1 MKLWRNSLVA
11 NHKGGAKIKWDNPK
25 RKDIRNLV
33 IYQDGMKPKTLAC
46 IIPFVRIT
54 LAIKKYQVLRECCIH
69 ESAIMVEKEREASST
84 PQSTQVGSAPT
95 PPAAPIDSSGEA
107 QQQSNEQ
114 AQEAETL
121 NRVPKNPDRQVDKKQ
136 KTLTYE
142 KKPEEDG
149 DPVGKLKIDTFDQH
163 ECRMALAQMII
174 VDELPFRF
182 VENEGF
188 RLYSNKLQLK
198 FVVPSRTTVAR
209 DCFDLFLMEKGK
221 LKSILS
227 SNSQMISITTDTWTS
242 VQNLNYMCVT
252 GHYIDDSWTLNKKIL
267 GFFLI
272 ADHKGETIRKA
283 LEKCLKD
290 WGIAKICTIT
300 VDNPSSN
307 NVAISYLVR
316 RLSDWNCITIL
327 NGDFMHLRCC
337 AHILN
342 LIVNDGLKEVDSSI
356 ARIRASCKFVKSS
369 PARLATFNRCVADA
383 NINFKSTVKLDVPTR
398 WNCTYLML
406 ETAEKYEKA
415 FSRLEFD
422 DSAFVSSLENEGGPP
437 TSDDWGR
444 ARIFIKFLKDRLLNN
459 MAKNMKSKLDK
470 YWDGGDNMNYLL
482 FVAVVLDPCNKLA
495 YVEFCFRRMYG
506 SNQCVSMLDKLR
518 GILNKL
524 FEYYQ
529 VLYPL
534 PVDTGD
540 SSCLSTDITSEG
552 GGDDDDDGSWSSEFY
567 SQVKKKQ
574 NDDKK
579 NELERYLDDDVE
591 FNYDGFHILKWWKS
605 KTVKYPIL
613 SRIARDVLAIPISTV
628 SSESAFSTGGRVLDP
643 FRSSLNP
650 TTVES
655 LICAQNW
662 LRTPKK
668 EIDLR
673 SSMDEIE
680 RIEAEL
686 VEIAKAQQV

>member
-1 MKLWRNSLVA
+1 MDPFQDSQNPA
-11 NHKGGAKIKWDNPK
+11 DWDWERWSQGLTDPIIVTEPTPASTPRDQASSATPSTGDLALASTSVFPASSITKMMVNWYSEPEAILCLYMISVLK
-25 RKDIRNLV
+25 ERVLNL
-33 IYQDGMKPKTLAC
+33 G
-46 IIPFVRIT
+46 
-54 LAIKKYQVLRECCIH
+54 
-69 ESAIMVEKEREASST
+69 AIMVEKEREASST

-114 AQEAETL
+114 AQEAEI
-121 NRVPKNPDRQVDKKQ
+121 DKLIRNK

-163 ECRMALAQMII
+163 ECRMTLAQMII

-188 RLYSNKLQLK
+188 RLYSNKLQPK

-300 VDNPSSN
+300 VDN
-307 NVAISYLVR
+307 
-316 RLSDWNCITIL
+316 
-327 NGDFMHLRCC
+327 
-337 AHILN
+337 
-342 LIVNDGLKEVDSSI
+342 
-356 ARIRASCKFVKSS
+356 
-369 PARLATFNRCVADA
+369 
-383 NINFKSTVKLDVPTR
+383 
-398 WNCTYLML
+398 
-406 ETAEKYEKA
+406 
-415 FSRLEFD
+415 
-422 DSAFVSSLENEGGPP
+422 
-437 TSDDWGR
+437 
-444 ARIFIKFLKDRLLNN
+444 
-459 MAKNMKSKLDK
+459 AK
-470 YWDGGDNMNYLL
+470 
-482 FVAVVLDPCNKLA
+482 
-495 YVEFCFRRMYG
+495 
-506 SNQCVSMLDKLR
+506 
-518 GILNKL
+518 
-524 FEYYQ
+524 
-529 VLYPL
+529 
-534 PVDTGD
+534 
-540 SSCLSTDITSEG
+540 G

-591 FNYDGFHILKWWKS
+591 FNYDGFDILKWWKS
-605 KTVKYPIL
+605 KTVKHPIL

-628 SSESAFSTGGRVLDP
+628 SSEYAFSTGGRVLDP

-680 RIEAEL
+680 RIEAVKFVTRMLSNSL
-686 VEIAKAQQV
+686 VPVQNLQTSASSQMVDDEDLGTQIATGIGSQQLNFICVTLY

>member
-1 MKLWRNSLVA
+1 MHTTTQHSSSLHGSDARNHAFASRLQPSRLCFTEVTHA
-11 NHKGGAKIKWDNPK
+11 SRDHAFAS
-25 RKDIRNLV
+25 R
-33 IYQDGMKPKTLAC
+33 
-46 IIPFVRIT
+46 
-54 LAIKKYQVLRECCIH
+54 AIG
-69 ESAIMVEKEREASST
+69 AIMVEKEREASST

-114 AQEAETL
+114 AQEAE
-121 NRVPKNPDRQVDKKQ
+121 
-136 KTLTYE
+136 
-142 KKPEEDG
+142 
-149 DPVGKLKIDTFDQH
+149 
-163 ECRMALAQMII
+163 
-174 VDELPFRF
+174 
-182 VENEGF
+182 
-188 RLYSNKLQLK
+188 
-198 FVVPSRTTVAR
+198 
-209 DCFDLFLMEKGK
+209 
-221 LKSILS
+221 
-227 SNSQMISITTDTWTS
+227 
-242 VQNLNYMCVT
+242 
-252 GHYIDDSWTLNKKIL
+252 YIDDSWTLNKKIL

-272 ADHKGETIRKA
+272 ADHKGKTIGKA

-300 VDNPSSN
+300 VDNASSN
-307 NVAISYLVR
+307 NAAISYFVR

-327 NGDFMHLRCC
+327 NGDFMHFRCC

-398 WNCTYLML
+398 WNSTYLML

-422 DSAFVSSLENEGGPP
+422 DSAFVSALENEGGPP
-437 TSDDWGR
+437 TSNDWGR
-444 ARIFIKFLKDRLLNN
+444 ARIFIKFLKVFYEATLSFSGSLHVTSNTFFQKLCDINKLLKKWSESQDRLLNN

-506 SNQCVSMLDKLR
+506 SNQCASMLDKLR

-591 FNYDGFHILKWWKS
+591 FNYDGFDILKWWKS

-628 SSESAFSTGGRVLDP
+628 SSESAFSTGGQVLDP

-673 SSMDEIE
+673 ISMDEIE